1 MRVIKESEHCLLL
14 NYFGLMNRYYLAI
27 TVMTYFDFTDPV
39 NPLAEKEMW
48 PFVQGELGK
57 DAVLDMAMPKPKGE
71 LLVWGRC
78 FSPDGEPRGASQVS
92 VRLGPIEKHLY
103 VFGNRYW
110 RKAGGA
116 RFSITEP
123 DPFVDMPLT
132 YDRAFGGGGFD
143 RNPLGR
149 GAAPVTTSSGAQ
161 SHPLPNV
168 EDPRHLVG
176 SPSDH
181 PEPAGLAPL
190 DYTWPQRA
198 KKLGTYD
205 NTWFQERWPF
215 YPDDM
220 NWTYFNAAPED
231 QQIEDFFA
239 GTESFSVAGMHPKE
253 PLVESRLPG
262 IRHRFF
268 VNQLADAAKPE
279 GETLFKEVLTHI
291 DTVWLFPHAKKGIAI
306 SRGTAE
312 VKDDEALDIA
322 HLYVVS
328 ERVGEQH
335 PGTIEKYHEQ
345 FTKQINRAL
354 TPDISAQMEE
364 AKKKLSAAADTLMD
378 LPVQIKDEIAA
389 HLGKAP
395 KAARTPVEVVG
406 DSLALIDKHK
416 QLLADSEKRI
426 LAAKSQFGHMMKI
439 DTSGFAAAAKS
450 LEEAKTKLSAVP
462 VMLEDI
468 AKKNAENM
476 KELRDTLH
484 EIYDNSAFSK
494 VNPGAMDV
502 DAIVDMYK
510 EKPRDLWQDSGMRF
524 IEKCR
529 EELLQD
535 PAMMAAF
542 RSLGLRP
549 YTLKRAWVGLN
560 RQEARFEREAWA
572 LKPGKDAAD
581 ADTLVIPAGLVIPR
595 FAGALIDTITVRP
608 IFETAGAAASPA
620 SLAQASLDGSG
631 DVPVEGSKGNAMVLG
646 AGEGKPF
653 VRFNDE
659 LEALLAR
666 QELGDFCAF
675 AAMRDPSAPADGDPK
690 KALKKT
696 PQFLVAVY
704 PGTKGSAR
712 TADMQPWKKLAGTAE
727 PLALPK
733 GRNLFEAKKAGV
745 DIWQWIADALKPAVA
760 PPAETKPKEVDVSEP
775 GALAAL
781 IPVIDVKGLI
791 KGVKDELMARIQP
804 KLDLMAA
811 KEKETMDL
819 LRKEL
824 AKKNISL
831 DKMMAKEPPKVPE
844 GKNPYVFAQEKFT
857 KNFQLIREKLTKQGT
872 MSSEIEKK
880 IAEAERSGQKILG
893 DSAKLYDEGIKRLAA
908 DDAKIAAGT
917 PDWAKKLLARAGID
931 PEDPDPLKPLTREE
945 VVERHTK
952 GLSLSGRNMAGAD
965 LSRLDLTGADLR
977 KANLQKTNFADA
989 VLDGSDMSGALATEA
1004 DFTKSSLRGAKMV
1017 TGIFQKA
1024 KFPGADMSRADMTG
1038 SMMSEADLTGANL
1051 TGATIVRT
1059 LLEKATLK
1067 KVRAVDSTS
1076 SQIYLLSAD
1085 ISGADFTGADLTKAV
1100 FLKATIDEA
1109 KLSKSTLREAA
1120 FIESK
1125 GTKVDLSGADMH
1137 NSRILQGS
1145 AMTESDFTG
1154 TRAER
1159 SSWMKSDLSG
1169 GDFRGATIERALV
1182 EGCDLS
1188 GSNLSGITA
1197 KQARLTKSNL
1207 SDSNLEEINLFQGS
1221 LRKSKLV
1228 RTDLKRANLYGA
1240 EFYRTG
1246 VGETKLDEANLKMT
1260 KLHKR
1265 EDLLPEP
1272 PKDGSD
1278 DKGRK

>member
-1 MRVIKESEHCLLL
+1 MRVIKESEHSLLL

-27 TVMTYFDFTDPV
+27 TVMTYFDFTDPA
-39 NPLAEKEMW
+39 NPLAEREMW
-48 PFVQGELGK
+48 PFVQEELGK
-57 DAVLDMAMPKPKGE
+57 DAILDMAMPKPKGE

-78 FSPDGEPRGASQVS
+78 FPPGGEPRGASQVS
-92 VRLGPIEKHLY
+92 VRLGPIEKRLY

-110 RKAGGA
+110 KKAGGMGY
-116 RFSITEP
+116 SITEP
-123 DPFVDMPLT
+123 EPFIDMPLT
-132 YDRAFGGGGFD
+132 YDRAFGGSGFD

-149 GAAPVTTSSGAQ
+149 GAAPVTTSPGQQ

-168 EDPRHLVG
+168 EDPRRLIG
-176 SPSDH
+176 SPADR
-181 PEPAGLAPL
+181 PDPAGFAPI
-190 DYTWPQRA
+190 DYAWPQRA

-205 NTWFQERWPF
+205 NKWFQERWPF

-220 NWTYFNAAPED
+220 NWTYFNTAPED

-239 GTESFSVAGMHPKE
+239 GTEAFSVAGMHPKE
-253 PLVESRLPG
+253 PIVESRLPG

-328 ERVGEQH
+328 ERVSEH

-378 LPVQIKDEIAA
+378 LPLQIKDQIAA

-395 KAARTPVEVVG
+395 KAVRTPVEVVK
-406 DSLALIDKHK
+406 DSLALIDKQK

-426 LAAKSQFGHMMKI
+426 LAAKSRFGHMIKI
-439 DTSGFAAAAKS
+439 DTSGFAVAAKS
-450 LEEAKTKLSAVP
+450 LDEAKSKLSAVP

-476 KELRDTLH
+476 KELKGALH
-484 EIYDNSAFSK
+484 EIYDKSDFLT
-494 VNPGAMDV
+494 VNPGAV
-502 DAIVDMYK
+502 DADAILDMYK

-524 IEKCR
+524 LERCR
-529 EELLQD
+529 EELMQD
-535 PAMMAAF
+535 PDMMTAF

-560 RQEARFEREAWA
+560 RQEARFERAAWA
-572 LKPGKDAAD
+572 LKPGKDDAD
-581 ADTLVIPAGLVIPR
+581 PDTLVIPAGLVIPR
-595 FAGALIDTITVRP
+595 FAGAAIDTIMVRP
-608 IFETAGAAASPA
+608 IFGSAAASAA
-620 SLAQASLDGSG
+620 SLAQASRDGSR

-646 AGEGKPF
+646 GEEGKPF
-653 VRFNDE
+653 VRFADE

-675 AAMRDPSAPADGDPK
+675 TAMRDPSAPVDGDPK
-690 KALKKT
+690 KALT
-696 PQFLVAVY
+696 GAPQFLITVY
-704 PGTKGSAR
+704 PVPEGSAG
-712 TADMQPWKKLAGTAE
+712 TVGMESWKAAAGTAE

-733 GRNLFEAKKAGV
+733 GRDLFGAKKAGV

-760 PPAETKPKEVDVSEP
+760 PPPETKPKEVDVSEP

-781 IPVIDVKGLI
+781 VPVIDVKGLI

-811 KEKETMDL
+811 KEKEAMDI
-819 LRKEL
+819 LRKEM
-824 AKKNISL
+824 AKKGISL
-831 DKMMAKEPPKVPE
+831 DKMMAREPPKIPE
-844 GKNPYVFAQEKFT
+844 GKNPYVFAQEKVA
-857 KNFQLIREKLTKQGT
+857 KDFQQIREKLTKQGT
-872 MSSEIEKK
+872 MNAEIEKK

-893 DSAKLYDEGIKRLAA
+893 DSAKLYDEGMKRLAA
-908 DDAKIAAGT
+908 DDAKVAAGT

-931 PEDPDPLKPLTREE
+931 PGDPNPLKPLTRDE
-945 VVERHTK
+945 VAERHAR
-952 GLSLSGRNMAGAD
+952 GLSLAGRNMAGAD
-965 LSRLDLTGADLR
+965 LSRLDLAGADLR
-977 KANLQKTNFADA
+977 KANLQKTNLAGA

-1004 DFTKSSLRGAKMV
+1004 DFTKSSLRGVKMV

-1038 SMMSEADLTGANL
+1038 SMMSGADLTGTDL
-1051 TGATIVRT
+1051 TGAIIVRT

-1067 KVRAVDSTS
+1067 NARAVDSLS

-1085 ISGADFTGADLTKAV
+1085 VSGADFTGADLTKAV
-1100 FLKATIDEA
+1100 FLKTTIDEA
-1109 KLSKSTLREAA
+1109 KLSRSTLREAA
-1120 FIESK
+1120 FIESR
-1125 GTKVDLSGADMH
+1125 GAKVDLSGADMH

-1154 TRAER
+1154 TRADR

-1169 GDFRGATIERALV
+1169 GDFRGATVERALV
-1182 EGCDLS
+1182 EGCDLR
-1188 GSNLSGITA
+1188 GSDLSGVTA
-1197 KQARLTKSNL
+1197 KQARFTKSNL
-1207 SDSNLEEINLFQGS
+1207 SDSNLTQINLFQGS

-1228 RTDLKRANLYGA
+1228 RTDLRQANLYGA

-1246 VGETKLDEANLKMT
+1246 VGETKLDGANLKMT

-1265 EDLLPEP
+1265 EELLPEP

-1278 DKGRK
+1278 DRGRK